1 MRVTIVERSLIGG
14 GAKFLQSWGFGAE
27 QAVKTI
33 SRTLPDG
40 SVETITSNAS
50 ELEAQARQAAA
61 DQIGENLTKLA
72 TDALEKNIDIPPT
85 IQVDQG
91 ERITVF
97 VRRDLDFSAFY
108 EDPVIEAL
116 REIKRERAVT
126 ADGLPQ

>member
-1 MRVTIVERSLIGG
+1 MVPPFFFRSS
-14 GAKFLQSWGFGAE
+14 AAAQNWGFGAD

-50 ELEAQARQAAA
+50 ELEAQARQSAA

-85 IQVDQG
+85 IHVDQG
-91 ERITVF
+91 TRITVF

-108 EDPVIEAL
+108 DDPVIEAL
-116 REIKRERAVT
+116 REIKRERAQVQNN
-126 ADGLPQ
+126 LNEK